1 MRQKLML
8 TAGLMGLALRA
19 SAVTHDVMIMD
30 FAFTPPNLTVQ
41 VGDTVR
47 WSNHDFFPHT
57 VTALNAP
64 FFNSGTIPS
73 GGTYSF
79 TFTASG
85 LTNYRCNIHPHM
97 TGTVTVAS
105 SSATV
110 SGAITLQALIPS
122 PAGQEVMFEVR
133 NGATV
138 VDTQMVMLGAGGT
151 YSFATTQT
159 GTRAIAAKGS
169 HWLSKS
175 SGNVNLSAG
184 GTTNV
189 SLTLLNGDADDDNE
203 VGIGDYALVSASYNS
218 APGDGNWDARADLNG
233 DESVD
238 IGDYAILSQNYG
250 LIGE

>member
-1 MRQKLML
+1 MRQRLML
-8 TAGLMGLALRA
+8 TAGLLGLALHA

-30 FAFTPPNLTVQ
+30 FAFTPPNLNVQ

-57 VTALNAP
+57 VTALDAP

-85 LTNYRCNIHPHM
+85 LTNYRCNIHTHM
-97 TGTVTVAS
+97 TGTVNVAS

-110 SGAITLQALIPS
+110 SGAITLQAFIPS
-122 PAGQEVMFEVR
+122 PAGEEVMFEVR

-138 VDTQMVMLGAGGT
+138 VDTQMVMLGAGGS
-151 YSFATTQT
+151 YSFATSQT

-189 SLTLLNGDADDDNE
+189 NPHSPTVTPTMTTKSALATTHWSLPLTTVHPATETGMRGPTSMATTPST
-203 VGIGDYALVSASYNS
+203 SATTQS
-218 APGDGNWDARADLNG
+218 
-233 DESVD
+233 
-238 IGDYAILSQNYG
+238 
-250 LIGE
+250 